1 LADVTLSCERF
12 LGKRPKRLLGAY
24 EAYQEEC
31 SLRAVDDKQSE
42 FTRVPEKDF
51 PPMHDDLQPRISILL
66 QSLQMGGAER
76 TMLTLA
82 DGLSRNGCQVDF
94 LLVVKRGELL
104 DEVPRAVRLVELGT
118 VSRTR
123 LLPCLVGLSTQ
134 TLRLLLPVLLK
145 NRQPKVVRSLP
156 KLIRYLQS
164 AEPDALL
171 TTLPNNNLVAV
182 WAKWL
187 CRPRTRIVV
196 CEGNTTSK
204 EVSACASNPFD
215 RKWPILI
222 KEWYPH
228 ADNIVAVSDGVA
240 KDLGRLSELPPER
253 ITTVFNGVDL
263 HRLDELAASPV
274 EDPWFE
280 GDAPPVLLAAGRLAP
295 QKDFPNLLKAFARV
309 RSRCVVRLV
318 ILGEGPE
325 RARLESLAAYLGIAA
340 DVKMPGAVLNPFSYM
355 ARARLFVL
363 SSAWEGLPTVLLE
376 ALACGCPIV
385 STDCPSGPTEI
396 LDGGAFGPL
405 VRVGDDEALAEGI
418 IRALASPADRGRLRE
433 RAQIFSVHTAVDRYL
448 KVLLGGRDAAEAS
461 RNQHVQIGY

>member
-1 LADVTLSCERF
+1 
-12 LGKRPKRLLGAY
+12 
-24 EAYQEEC
+24 
-31 SLRAVDDKQSE
+31 
-42 FTRVPEKDF
+42 
-51 PPMHDDLQPRISILL
+51 
-66 QSLQMGGAER
+66 
-76 TMLTLA
+76 MLTLA
-82 DGLSRNGCQVDF
+82 DGLSKNGCQVDF
-94 LLVVKRGELL
+94 LLVLKRGELL
-104 DEVPRAVRLVELGT
+104 DEVPEAVRLIELGT

-123 LLPCLVGLSTQ
+123 LLPSLVGLSMR

-156 KLIRYLQS
+156 KLIGYLRS

-215 RKWPILI
+215 SKWPILI
-222 KEWYPH
+222 KEWYPR

-240 KDLGRLSELPPER
+240 SDLSQLSELSPQR

-274 EDPWFE
+274 ADPWFE

-295 QKDFPNLLKAFARV
+295 QKDFPNLLRAFARV
-309 RSRCVVRLV
+309 RSRCGIRLV

-325 RARLESLAAYLGIAA
+325 RARLENLATDLGIAA
-340 DVKMPGAVLNPFSYM
+340 DVKIPGAVLNPFSYM

-385 STDCPSGPTEI
+385 STDCPSGPREI
-396 LDGGAFGPL
+396 LDGGAIGPL
-405 VRVGDDEALAEGI
+405 VPVATTKRLPRGSSGV
-418 IRALASPADRGRLRE
+418 ASPADRRRLRE
-433 RAQIFSVHTAVDRYL
+433 RAQMFSVDAAVDHYL
-448 KVLLGGRDAAEAS
+448 KVLLGRWQPAALQPS
-461 RNQHVQIGY
+461 N

>member
-1 LADVTLSCERF
+1 MKLPPYSSERCESD
-12 LGKRPKRLLGAY
+12 G
-24 EAYQEEC
+24 
-31 SLRAVDDKQSE
+31 E
-42 FTRVPEKDF
+42 FTKARENDF
-51 PPMHDDLQPRISILL
+51 SLVHDHPQPRISIFL
-66 QSLQMGGAER
+66 QSLQLGGAER

-82 DGLSRNGCQVDF
+82 DGLSRNGCQVDL

-104 DEVPRAVRLVELGT
+104 DEVPRTVRLIELGT
-118 VSRTR
+118 VSRSM
-123 LLPCLVGLSTQ
+123 LLPHLVGLPMR
-134 TLRLLLPVLLK
+134 TLRLFLPVLLK

-156 KLIRYLQS
+156 KLIRYLRS

-187 CRPRTRIVV
+187 CRPRTRIVL

-204 EVSACASNPFD
+204 EVSACAPNPFD
-215 RKWPILI
+215 RKWPIFI
-222 KEWYPH
+222 KQWYPR
-228 ADNIVAVSDGVA
+228 ADGIVAVSDGVA
-240 KDLGRLSELPPER
+240 SDLSQVSELPRER

-263 HRLDELAASPV
+263 HRLDQLAASPV
-274 EDPWFE
+274 ADPWFE

-309 RSRCVVRLV
+309 RSRCGVRLV

-325 RARLESLAAYLGIAA
+325 RARLESLAADLGIAA

-376 ALACGCPIV
+376 ALACGCPVV

-418 IRALASPADRGRLRE
+418 IRALALPADRERLRE

-448 KVLLGGRDAAEAS
+448 KVLLGRWQPAALQS
-461 RNQHVQIGY
+461 SN